1 MQKPGESVSKLAH
14 QQSTSVLVA
23 RLLARSKGLPVPFA
37 AAQGP
42 VKSEGTGQGWTML
55 RDYPYMTNG
64 NALVCI
70 GVPLA
75 GSMGF
80 CVAVCRYLI
89 K

>member
-1 MQKPGESVSKLAH
+1 MQQPGESVSKLAR
-14 QQSTSVLVA
+14 QQSAGALVA
-23 RLLARSKGLPVPFA
+23 RLLARSRGLPVPL

-42 VKSEGTGQGWTML
+42 AKSEGTGQGWTML

-70 GVPLA
+70 FMPLC
-75 GSMGF
+75 GSVGF
-80 CVAVCRYLI
+80 CVTVCRYLI